1 MFYYVELTIFKGI
14 NQPRKELGIYNTY
27 PQMLKKFTFHH
38 FF

>member
-1 MFYYVELTIFKGI
+1 MFYYVELTISKGTKK
-14 NQPRKELGIYNTY
+14 PRKELGIYNTY